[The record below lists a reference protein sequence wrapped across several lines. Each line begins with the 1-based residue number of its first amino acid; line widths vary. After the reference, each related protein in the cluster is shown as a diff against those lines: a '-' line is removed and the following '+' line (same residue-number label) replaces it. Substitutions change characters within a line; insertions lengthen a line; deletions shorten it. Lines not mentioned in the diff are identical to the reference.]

1 MPTAVESPALGTG
14 EHGKVRKAR
23 SHQSRRESHTMA
35 AKRIGVAGHA
45 GVGHAHGY
53 GGFIQDDSGGFV
65 TVGALL
71 REILKTDT
79 RIAKAEA
86 DPDSNLITI
95 TTAGGGTATASP
107 RRGITPAEA
116 RLIRGLEGQDA
127 LFCQSL
133 AISTMGRMYGQG
145 VLETPVALEAA
156 LANAVVDGFR
166 KKAQAEFKLARES
179 IEGNSGLVG
188 GLSVEKNGTAV
199 SYLISVNYTTGGMG
213 PVEDLEGNIAL
224 GSKGKVMRELDM
236 VACPTIVVE
245 GKVYLPSIS
254 DQLQQNTFL
263 VRAQEGVDNMVVA
276 RALAESASELS
287 YPVML
292 RDDLLP
298 RTEGSVTQQTI
309 DLAGRIIDCAER
321 LKRSELASQKAEIVA
336 EMVVLI
342 SQDAGAITC
351 LSDKVHDV
359 VRGVGI
365 IPGTSAALSI
375 LVTRG
380 YYEHWKIPMF
390 EPADAE
396 RAGEIIDLAT
406 EKISANY
413 DAAWQNLQRDY
424 VSLEPLE
431 QVLSGAKTGTAHAAA
446 PD

>member
-1 MPTAVESPALGTG
+1 MVA
-14 EHGKVRKAR
+14 
-23 SHQSRRESHTMA
+23 M
-35 AKRIGVAGHA
+35 RIGVAGHA
-45 GVGHAHGY
+45 GIGHAHGY

-65 TVGALL
+65 TVGAML
-71 REILKTDT
+71 REILSSDT

-86 DPDSNLITI
+86 DPDSNLIRI
-95 TTAGGGTATASP
+95 TTADGGTATASP

-116 RLIRGLEGQDA
+116 RQIRDLVGQDA

-133 AISTMGRMYGQG
+133 AITTMGRMYGQG

-156 LANAVVDGFR
+156 LANAVVDGFS
-166 KKAQAEFKLARES
+166 KKGQAEFKLAPES
-179 IEGNSGLVG
+179 IEGNRGLIG
-188 GLSVEKNGTAV
+188 GLSIEKNGMAV
-199 SYLISVNYTTGGMG
+199 SYLVSANYTAGGLG

-224 GSKGKVMRELDM
+224 GSKGTVMKELHM
-236 VACPTIVVE
+236 LACPTIVVE

-254 DQLQQNTFL
+254 DHLEQNTFL

-276 RALAESASELS
+276 RALAESASELG
-287 YPVML
+287 YPVLL

-298 RTEGSVTQQTI
+298 RIEGSMTRQTI
-309 DLAGRIIDCAER
+309 DLAERIIDYAER
-321 LKRSELASQKAEIVA
+321 LKRSEWASDKAEIVA
-336 EMVVLI
+336 EMAELI

-351 LSDKVHDV
+351 LSSRVHDV

-365 IPGTSAALSI
+365 IPGTSAALSL
-375 LVTRG
+375 LVTRS

-396 RAGEIIDLAT
+396 RAGEVIDLAT
-406 EKISANY
+406 EKIAMHY

-431 QVLSGAKTGTAHAAA
+431 QELFGSKTGKARASA